1 MANTTYSLLHV
12 KDKNG
17 YEYKIVNPGSQE
29 GEDVWRAMHAVP
41 CIDIWQ

>member
-1 MANTTYSLLHV
+1 MSGKHTYSLLHI

-29 GEDVWRAMHAVP
+29 GKDV
-41 CIDIWQ
+41 